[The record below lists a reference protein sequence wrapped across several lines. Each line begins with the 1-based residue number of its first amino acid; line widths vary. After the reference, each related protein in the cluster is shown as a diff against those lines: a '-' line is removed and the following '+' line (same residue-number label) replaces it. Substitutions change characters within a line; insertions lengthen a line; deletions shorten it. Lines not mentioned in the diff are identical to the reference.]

1 MSVKLVRISGK
12 VHRPLAIQA
21 ATDGVT
27 ISSIV
32 ERAIREELSRIKKKK
47 EASRQKRID
56 RKKKSE
62 ANEMTATSD
71 GSPAG
76 ARGPNSK

>member
-32 ERAIREELSRIKKKK
+32 ERAIREELSRIKK
-47 EASRQKRID
+47 EASRQKRIE
-56 RKKKSE
+56 RKKSK
-62 ANEMTATSD
+62 ANEVTATSD